1 MLSMFMCVCVR
12 VHMCVCVYVCAYVC
26 VWGGYINSSQHQ
38 VAPDLWNCV
47 KAEVAVL
54 GSPSPISLIVSVVVK
69 HQSLRWKLTLGE
81 KSVAAPETRTRISI
95 APGFSVACSTN
106 RAIPAPQ
113 YTMHF
118 SGKKGEGI
126 IWLQVSSTVVQEVT
140 GGGVPDGFPPHLT
153 DIPDI
158 NHLMK
163 VNTVMPL
170 EHGTWCVCVCVSV
183 CVFAL

>member
-26 VWGGYINSSQHQ
+26 VCGGYINSSQHQ

-47 KAEVAVL
+47 KVEVAVL
-54 GSPSPISLIVSVVVK
+54 GSPSPISLIVSVDVK

-106 RAIPAPQ
+106 
-113 YTMHF
+113 
-118 SGKKGEGI
+118 
-126 IWLQVSSTVVQEVT
+126 
-140 GGGVPDGFPPHLT
+140 
-153 DIPDI
+153 
-158 NHLMK
+158 
-163 VNTVMPL
+163 
-170 EHGTWCVCVCVSV
+170 
-183 CVFAL
+183 